1 MAAAVANHAPA
12 AGDQHAEGDVQM
24 ADAPTVTNPR
34 RFKAS
39 ELPLT
44 SATRTAID
52 GLAHAFKKKGGYDAT
67 RKLVWDT
74 FEASVRAEQDYIHFK
89 GCAMTIQFADANVC
103 RRISG
108 SRSRKQCLKSPRRRS
123 NETQLNC

>member
-1 MAAAVANHAPA
+1 MT
-12 AGDQHAEGDVQM
+12 
-24 ADAPTVTNPR
+24 DAPTITHPR

-67 RKLVWDT
+67 RKQVWDT
-74 FEASVRAEQDYIHFK
+74 FEASVRAEQCSIHF
-89 GCAMTIQFADANVC
+89 
-103 RRISG
+103 
-108 SRSRKQCLKSPRRRS
+108 
-123 NETQLNC
+123 

>member
-1 MAAAVANHAPA
+1 MT
-12 AGDQHAEGDVQM
+12 
-24 ADAPTVTNPR
+24 DAPTINRPR

-67 RKLVWDT
+67 RKQVWDT
-74 FEASVRAEQDYIHFK
+74 FEASVRPGAILQSSFK
-89 GCAMTIQFADANVC
+89 IALSLI
-103 RRISG
+103 
-108 SRSRKQCLKSPRRRS
+108 
-123 NETQLNC
+123 

>member
-1 MAAAVANHAPA
+1 
-12 AGDQHAEGDVQM
+12 M
-24 ADAPTVTNPR
+24 ADAPAVTHPR

-67 RKLVWDT
+67 RKQVWDT
-74 FEASVRAEQDYIHFK
+74 FEASVRIEQHKIHL
-89 GCAMTIQFADANVC
+89 
-103 RRISG
+103 S
-108 SRSRKQCLKSPRRRS
+108 
-123 NETQLNC
+123 

>member
-1 MAAAVANHAPA
+1 MAAAVANLTPA
-12 AGDQHAEGDVQM
+12 AGGQHAEGDVQM
-24 ADAPTVTNPR
+24 ADSSTVTHPR

-67 RKLVWDT
+67 RKQVWDT
-74 FEASVRAEQDYIHFK
+74 FEASVRAEQYALHL
-89 GCAMTIQFADANVC
+89 
-103 RRISG
+103 S
-108 SRSRKQCLKSPRRRS
+108 
-123 NETQLNC
+123 

>member
-24 ADAPTVTNPR
+24 ADAPTVTHPR
-34 RFKAS
+34 KFKAS

-67 RKLVWDT
+67 RKQVWDT
-74 FEASVRAEQDYIHFK
+74 FEASVCAELCSIHLKCFNI
-89 GCAMTIQFADANVC
+89 TINTY
-103 RRISG
+103 G
-108 SRSRKQCLKSPRRRS
+108 
-123 NETQLNC
+123 

>member
-1 MAAAVANHAPA
+1 MT
-12 AGDQHAEGDVQM
+12 
-24 ADAPTVTNPR
+24 DAPTIAHPP

-67 RKLVWDT
+67 RKQVWDT
-74 FEASVRAEQDYIHFK
+74 FEASVRAEQYSIHFSRWY
-89 GCAMTIQFADANVC
+89 GC
-103 RRISG
+103 
-108 SRSRKQCLKSPRRRS
+108 
-123 NETQLNC
+123 

>member
-1 MAAAVANHAPA
+1 MMAAAVVNLSTA
-12 AGDQHAEGDVQM
+12 ASDQHADADVQM
-24 ADAPTVTNPR
+24 AGAPTVAHPR

-67 RKLVWDT
+67 RKQVWDT
-74 FEASVRAEQDYIHFK
+74 FEASVRTDQYHKPFVVLVLDDVA
-89 GCAMTIQFADANVC
+89 
-103 RRISG
+103 IST
-108 SRSRKQCLKSPRRRS
+108 SL
-123 NETQLNC
+123 

>member
-1 MAAAVANHAPA
+1 MAAVANLTPA
-12 AGDQHAEGDVQM
+12 AGDQRAEGDVQM
-24 ADAPTVTNPR
+24 ADAPTVNHPR

-67 RKLVWDT
+67 RKQVWDT
-74 FEASVRAEQDYIHFK
+74 FEASVRVEQYSI
-89 GCAMTIQFADANVC
+89 
-103 RRISG
+103 RLS
-108 SRSRKQCLKSPRRRS
+108 
-123 NETQLNC
+123 

>member
-1 MAAAVANHAPA
+1 MT
-12 AGDQHAEGDVQM
+12 
-24 ADAPTVTNPR
+24 DAPTITHHR

-67 RKLVWDT
+67 RKQVWDT
-74 FEASVRAEQDYIHFK
+74 FEASVRAEQYSDH
-89 GCAMTIQFADANVC
+89 
-103 RRISG
+103 S
-108 SRSRKQCLKSPRRRS
+108 SR
-123 NETQLNC
+123 